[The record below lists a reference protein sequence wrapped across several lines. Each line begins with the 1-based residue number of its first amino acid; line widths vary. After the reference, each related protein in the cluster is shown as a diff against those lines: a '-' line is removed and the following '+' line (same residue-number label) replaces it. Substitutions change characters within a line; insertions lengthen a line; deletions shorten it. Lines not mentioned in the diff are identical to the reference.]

1 MLLLLLQTTEP
12 TDPLCL
18 FVICW
23 TGPGLELAQ
32 LSIWVACAMSLAV
45 FDIEKCVDEFGN
57 VVEPKI
63 RYTGG
68 MVR

>member
-1 MLLLLLQTTEP
+1 MLLLFFQTTEP

-18 FVICW
+18 FVVGL

-32 LSIWVACAMSLAV
+32 SSTWVTCAMSLAV
-45 FDIEKCVDEFGN
+45 FNIEKYVDGFGN

-63 RYTGG
+63 RYSGG
-68 MVR
+68 MIR